1 MKYISIVI
9 LIFQNTT
16 LVLTLRYSRIVN
28 DDGDGHKYLA
38 STAVVLAEVLKIL
51 TCLTLVLK
59 EQGCSFIKT
68 FELIKREVFIDLL
81 GTLKLSV
88 PAFLYT
94 IQNNLLYLA
103 LSLLDAATYQVG
115 MHVCTSYLVTCCV
128 CVCVCV
134 CVMLCFI
141 GVHLVCIL

>member
-1 MKYISIVI
+1 MESELNRADTNSVLMYISSPHVQGFLAQNMKYISIVI
-9 LIFQNTT
+9 LIFQNTI

-28 DDGDGHKYLA
+28 NGDGHKYLA
-38 STAVVLAEVLKIL
+38 STAVALAEVLKIL

-59 EQGCSFIKT
+59 EQGYSFIKT
-68 FELIKREVFIDLL
+68 FELIKHEVFIDLL

-103 LSLLDAATYQVG
+103 LSLLDAATFQVG
-115 MHVCTSYLVTCCV
+115 
-128 CVCVCV
+128 
-134 CVMLCFI
+134 
-141 GVHLVCIL
+141 